1 MSTAVDTDGGCCGS
15 DYFVAAGHKASTLY
29 NETSEEWAD
38 EDDDDDDDDDGAS
51 FSGNYLGLGKVPKG
65 KPCFFLG
72 VWIQW
77 PVPLLCLLWDLQLL
91 LLGMGYGMH
100 SLPIVCAEDAYC

>member
-1 MSTAVDTDGGCCGS
+1 MSLALVSIRVQLTLSYAASLGLQLPWLSTAVDANGGCCGS
-15 DYFVAAGHKASTLY
+15 HSFYPAGHKASTLY

-72 VWIQW
+72 V
-77 PVPLLCLLWDLQLL
+77 
-91 LLGMGYGMH
+91 
-100 SLPIVCAEDAYC
+100 